1 MSAMNRL
8 VESTTTSLDEQ
19 EILVVSPFGPFYL
32 VVLCRG
38 NYPWSLGPASQT
50 VRWGKSPWSLGH
62 ISLLGVA
69 DTLTLKEPTP
79 SRTPQYRAWDRAWQN
94 LIGEVEHVR
103 RKPLEWILRLA
114 LDWLAINSWAHLTM
128 PEHTSRSAA
137 HLWPIELDLSAYTSH
152 RHYTTGCAEPHAM
165 EARGRCS

>member
-1 MSAMNRL
+1 MNRL

-19 EILVVSPFGPFYL
+19 AILVVSPFGPFYS

-38 NYPWSLGPASQT
+38 NDPRSLGPASQT

-79 SRTPQYRAWDRAWQN
+79 SRTPRYRAWDRAWQN
-94 LIGEVEHVR
+94 LIGEVGHVR
-103 RKPLEWILRLA
+103 RKPLEWIPRLA
-114 LDWLAINSWAHLTM
+114 PDWLAINSWAHLTM
-128 PEHTSRSAA
+128 PDTEPQRSAGPLPT
-137 HLWPIELDLSAYTSH
+137 HDL
-152 RHYTTGCAEPHAM
+152 
-165 EARGRCS
+165 RGPRGT